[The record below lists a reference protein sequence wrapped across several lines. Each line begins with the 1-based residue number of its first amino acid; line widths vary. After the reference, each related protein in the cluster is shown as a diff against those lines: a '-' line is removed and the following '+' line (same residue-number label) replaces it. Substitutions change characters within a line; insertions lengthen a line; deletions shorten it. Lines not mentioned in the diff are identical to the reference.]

1 MKSIRTLLI
10 PAGLIA
16 ALALPSA
23 SFAQVNAP
31 QMPAG
36 QQQRGAHRGGFMR
49 AMHGLNLS
57 ADQQSRIK
65 ALVDQFHQAHPKGSP
80 RDPQAAKALH
90 DQVMSVLTPAQQT
103 QFKANMQ
110 AMRAGQ
116 PGERPD
122 GADANGPAQGN
133 GGGGRMMQRFA
144 ALGLSDQQKT
154 QIQGL
159 IDQYRQTHPQG
170 SPRDPQA
177 MQTLRSQINAVLTPA
192 QQQQLQQM
200 QQNQGGGGR

>member
-1 MKSIRTLLI
+1 MKSIRALLI
-10 PAGLIA
+10 PAGLIT

-23 SFAQVNAP
+23 SFAQVSAP
-31 QMPAG
+31 QPPAA
-36 QQQRGAHRGGFMR
+36 QHQRGRARHGRFMHAMRG
-49 AMHGLNLS
+49 LDLS
-57 ADQQSRIK
+57 TDQQSRIK
-65 ALVDQFHQAHPKGSP
+65 ALVGQFHQAHPKGSP

-90 DQVMSVLTPAQQT
+90 DQVMAVLTPAQQA

-110 AMRAGQ
+110 AMRAKG

-122 GADANGPAQGN
+122 AGR
-133 GGGGRMMQRFA
+133 GGMMQRFA

-154 QIQGL
+154 QIQSL
-159 IDQYRQTHPQG
+159 LDQFHQAHPKG

-177 MQTLRSQINAVLTPA
+177 MQTLRSQIHALLTPA

-200 QQNQGGGGR
+200 QQNRDADGGGR